1 LRKEGRFL
9 KILSQ
14 TYRSHPD
21 YILLFIVAAL
31 LSIGLL
37 MVFSASPTMAMR
49 IGDSFYYLK
58 RHLAA
63 LLVGSLA
70 LYAGLKMDYGVL
82 KNWATYIIA
91 ITLFLLVIVFIPGA
105 GIGLGGARRWIYF
118 GLFTFQP
125 AELAKVALIIFLAK
139 ELSSKPL
146 SRSIW
151 PSLAATLITFLL
163 ILKEPDLGTA
173 MIIAMIAFAI
183 FYLAG
188 TPIKHFIA
196 VIIVSLSGLLFI
208 SLTSAYR
215 LKRLLAYL
223 NPWSDPRG
231 GGFHIIQS
239 LIAVGSGGL
248 FGLGLGASKQKF
260 FYLPQNYT
268 DFIFAIF
275 CEEMGL
281 IGALGIILLFF
292 LFIGRGIRIVRS
304 APDAFSMLLSGGI
317 VSWIGLQSILNMS
330 VVLGILP
337 TTGIPLPFISY
348 GGTSMIAT
356 LFSVG
361 ILLNISQF
369 GLMQQVSGS
378 GGEKE

>member
-1 LRKEGRFL
+1 
-9 KILSQ
+9 
-14 TYRSHPD
+14 
-21 YILLFIVAAL
+21 
-31 LSIGLL
+31 
-37 MVFSASPTMAMR
+37 MVFSASPTMALR

-58 RHLAA
+58 RHLAS
-63 LLVGSLA
+63 LFVGALA
-70 LYAGLKMDYGVL
+70 LYAGFKMDHGIL
-82 KNWATYIIA
+82 KHWSTHIICV
-91 ITLFLLVIVFIPGA
+91 TLFLLLIVFIPGA
-105 GIGLGGARRWIYF
+105 GIGLGGARRWVYF

-125 AELAKVALIIFLAK
+125 AELAKIALIIFLAK

-146 SRSIW
+146 ASAMW
-151 PSLAATLITFLL
+151 PALAATLTAFLL

-183 FYLAG
+183 FFLAG

-196 VIIVSLSGLLFI
+196 VIIVSISGLLFI

-215 LKRLLAYL
+215 MKRLLAYL

-231 GGFHIIQS
+231 VGFHIIQS

-248 FGLGLGASKQKF
+248 FGVGLGASKQKF

-281 IGALGIILLFF
+281 IGALGIILLFL
-292 LFIGRGIRIVRS
+292 LFVGRGIRIARS
-304 APDAFSMLLSGGI
+304 APDAFSMLLSAGI
-317 VSWIGLQSILNMS
+317 VSWIGFQAILNMC
-330 VVLGILP
+330 VVVGILP

-348 GGTSMIAT
+348 GGTSLIAT
-356 LFSVG
+356 LFGVG
-361 ILLNISQF
+361 LLLNISQF
-369 GLMQQVSGS
+369 RLAPRDPGR
-378 GGEKE
+378 GGEQF